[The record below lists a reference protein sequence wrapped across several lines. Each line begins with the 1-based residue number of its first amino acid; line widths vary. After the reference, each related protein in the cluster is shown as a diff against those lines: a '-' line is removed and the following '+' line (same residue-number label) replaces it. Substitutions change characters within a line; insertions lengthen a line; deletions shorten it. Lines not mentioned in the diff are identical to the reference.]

1 MLKDDFLHYLAA
13 ERNYSA
19 ATIREYNQVLSAF
32 SEYIGKQ
39 QDHDIDWRTIADGD
53 IREWIVLLMNQGSAA
68 SSVNTRLSVLRSFY
82 KYLLA
87 YGNVSSDP
95 TRRIEGPKK
104 VKPLPSFI
112 KESEMDRLL
121 DHTAF
126 SETFDGRRD
135 HLILLTFYTTG
146 IRLSEL
152 VGLNLES
159 LDFGSMT
166 LKVTGKRNKQ
176 RVIPF
181 GNELKEEMQEY
192 ERIRSSE
199 FPLNETNALF
209 LSDKGARMTP
219 VAVREIVKYYLGLVT
234 TQKKRSP
241 HVLRHSFATA
251 MLNHGAE
258 IEVVKELLGHESL
271 ATTEIYTHTT
281 FEELKKIYNHAH
293 PRA

>member
-1 MLKDDFLHYLAA
+1 MLKDDFLHYLSA

-32 SEYIGKQ
+32 SEYIRKQGGK
-39 QDHDIDWRTIADGD
+39 DIDWRTIADGD
-53 IREWIVLLMNQGSAA
+53 IREWVVLLMNQGSAA
-68 SSVNTRLSVLRSFY
+68 SSANTRLSVLRSFY

-87 YGNVSSDP
+87 YGYVSLDP
-95 TRRIEGPKK
+95 TRLIEGPKK
-104 VKPLPSFI
+104 SKPLPNFI

-121 DHTAF
+121 DHTPF
-126 SETFDGRRD
+126 PQTYEGFRD
-135 HLILLTFYTTG
+135 HLMLLTFYSTG
-146 IRLSEL
+146 IRLAEL
-152 VGLNLES
+152 VGLNEDDV
-159 LDFGSMT
+159 DFGAMT
-166 LKVTGKRNKQ
+166 LKVTGKRDKQ
-176 RVIPF
+176 RIIPF
-181 GNELKEEMQEY
+181 GNELKEEMQKFQQ
-192 ERIRSSE
+192 ERNE
-199 FPLNETNALF
+199 KFPVIDTKALF
-209 LSDKGARMTP
+209 VSLKGVRMTP
-219 VAVREIVKYYLGLVT
+219 PAVRDIVKYYLGLVT

-271 ATTEIYTHTT
+271 STTEIYTHTT

>member
-1 MLKDDFLHYLAA
+1 MLKDDFLHYLSA

-32 SEYIGKQ
+32 SEYIRKQEGK
-39 QDHDIDWRTIADGD
+39 DIDWRTIVDGD

-68 SSVNTRLSVLRSFY
+68 SSANTRLSVLRSFY
-82 KYLLA
+82 KFLLA
-87 YGNVSSDP
+87 YGYVSSDP
-95 TRRIEGPKK
+95 TRLIEGPRKS
-104 VKPLPSFI
+104 KPLPSFI

-126 SETFDGRRD
+126 PETYEGSRD
-135 HLILLTFYTTG
+135 HLILLTFYSTG

-152 VGLNLES
+152 VGLNEGDV
-159 LDFGSMT
+159 DFGAMT
-166 LKVTGKRNKQ
+166 LKVTGKRDKQ
-176 RVIPF
+176 RIIPF
-181 GNELKEEMQEY
+181 GNELKDEMQKFQQ
-192 ERIRSSE
+192 ERNE
-199 FPLNETNALF
+199 KFPVIDTKALF
-209 LSDKGARMTP
+209 VSSKGARMTP
-219 VAVREIVKYYLGLVT
+219 PVVRDIVKYYLGLVT

-271 ATTEIYTHTT
+271 STTEIYTHTT
-281 FEELKKIYNHAH
+281 FEELKRIYNHAH

>member
-1 MLKDDFLHYLAA
+1 MLKDDFLHYLSA

-32 SEYIGKQ
+32 SEYVGKQ
-39 QDHDIDWRTIADGD
+39 QGQDIDWHTIADSD
-53 IREWIVLLMNQGSAA
+53 IREWIVSLMNQGSAA
-68 SSVNTRLSVLRSFY
+68 SSANTRLSVLRSFY

-87 YGNVSSDP
+87 YDYVSSDP

-104 VKPLPSFI
+104 NKPLPSFI
-112 KESEMDRLL
+112 KESEMDHLL
-121 DHTAF
+121 DDIPFPKTY
-126 SETFDGRRD
+126 EGLRD
-135 HLILLTFYTTG
+135 HLMLLTFYTTG

-152 VGLNLES
+152 VGLDKE
-159 LDFGSMT
+159 DVEFGTMV
-166 LKVTGKRNKQ
+166 LKVTGKRDKQ
-176 RVIPF
+176 RIIPF
-181 GNELKEEMQEY
+181 GNELKEEMEEFEK
-192 ERIRSSE
+192 ERGTK
-199 FPLNETNALF
+199 FPVINTNALF
-209 LSDKGARMTP
+209 ISSKGVRMTP
-219 VAVREIVKYYLGLVT
+219 PAVRDIVKYYLSLVT

-271 ATTEIYTHTT
+271 STTEIYTHTT